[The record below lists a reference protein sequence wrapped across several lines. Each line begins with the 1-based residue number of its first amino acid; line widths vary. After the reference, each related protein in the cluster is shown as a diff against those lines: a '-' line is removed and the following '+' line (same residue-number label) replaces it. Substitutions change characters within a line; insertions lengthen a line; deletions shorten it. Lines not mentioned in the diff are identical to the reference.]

1 MLLQEYEYEGV
12 AIQAEYAINYVMI
25 VMYVDCIKVHES
37 ITFLDG
43 VKMSAHQ
50 ILIRLI
56 EMVIGKSFDLKELE
70 IVKTE
75 YIDDYGVC

>member
-12 AIQAEYAINYVMI
+12 VIEAKYAINYVMI
-25 VMYVDCIKVHES
+25 GMYVDCIKVHES
-37 ITFLDG
+37 ITYLDE

-56 EMVIGKSFDLKELE
+56 EIVIGKSFDLKELE
-70 IVKTE
+70 IVKTK
-75 YIDDYGVC
+75 YIDD

>member
-1 MLLQEYEYEGV
+1 MLLQEYVYEGV
-12 AIQAEYAINYVMI
+12 VIEAKYEINYVMI
-25 VMYVDCIKVHES
+25 GMYVDCIKVHES
-37 ITFLDG
+37 ITYLDE

-75 YIDDYGVC
+75 YIDD

>member
-12 AIQAEYAINYVMI
+12 VIEAKYAINYVMI
-25 VMYVDCIKVHES
+25 GMYVDCIKVHES
-37 ITFLDG
+37 ITYLDE

-56 EMVIGKSFDLKELE
+56 EIVIGKPFDLKEFE
-70 IVKTE
+70 IVKTK
-75 YIDDYGVC
+75 YIDD